1 MGHQTKAKIIPN
13 KIAMVTYAITAAEV
27 VLLLAQR
34 WVIFST
40 LWRTKMKKICPTRR
54 YIISSS
60 LGHAKKSGSVL
71 QFLLK
76 PKI

>member
-54 YIISSS
+54 YITEI
-60 LGHAKKSGSVL
+60 
-71 QFLLK
+71 LK
-76 PKI
+76 YVWWALKRRHYLR

>member
-13 KIAMVTYAITAAEV
+13 KIAMVIYAITAAEV

-54 YIISSS
+54 YI
-60 LGHAKKSGSVL
+60 
-71 QFLLK
+71 
-76 PKI
+76 